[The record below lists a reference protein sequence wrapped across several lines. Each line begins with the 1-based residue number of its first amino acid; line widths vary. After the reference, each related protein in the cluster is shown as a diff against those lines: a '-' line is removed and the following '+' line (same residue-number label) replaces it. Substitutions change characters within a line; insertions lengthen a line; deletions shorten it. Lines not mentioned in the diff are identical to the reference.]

1 MPLHQVSGRSQ
12 LGLGLSLVT
21 VLLWGFL
28 AIALQI
34 VLQELDPFTVTWFRF
49 TLSGILLAIYL
60 ASRRRLP
67 TWQKLRKMPL
77 PIFLVAVLGLSTNYI
92 LFLTGLGKT
101 SASNAQIITQIA
113 PVIMG
118 IASLVIFKEKFSY
131 KQWLGMAILIA
142 GMLLFSHEQVRS
154 LVTTLDTYL
163 WGNCLLVLGAIAWA
177 FYGLAQKQ
185 LLLNLPSTSVMLCL
199 YIGATV
205 IFSPLAHP
213 DRILGLSG
221 LHLAALIFCAFN
233 TLIAYGAFAAALEHW
248 QASKVSMVITLSPL
262 VTIAASAALSSLAPQ
277 LFITKPLS
285 ALAYIGA
292 IAVIGGS
299 IMIILGSHKSNQAKD

>member
-12 LGLGLSLVT
+12 LGLVLSLIT

-34 VLQELDPFTVTWFRF
+34 VLQALDPFTVTWFRF
-49 TLSGILLAIYL
+49 ALSGILLAAYL
-60 ASRRRLP
+60 AWRQRLP
-67 TWQKLRKMPL
+67 TWQQLQKMPL
-77 PIFLVAVLGLSTNYI
+77 SIFLVAVIGLSANYI

-118 IASLVIFKEKFSY
+118 IASLIIFKEKYSRR
-131 KQWLGMAILIA
+131 QWLGMAILIV

-163 WGNCLLVLGAIAWA
+163 WGNFLLVLGAIVWA

-205 IFSPLAHP
+205 IFSPFAHP
-213 DRILGLSG
+213 DRLWGLSSI
-221 LHLAALIFCAFN
+221 HLAALIFCAFN

-262 VTIAASAALSSLAPQ
+262 VTLVASVVLSNIAPSI
-277 LFITKPLS
+277 FIAKPLS
-285 ALAYIGA
+285 AIAYVGA

-299 IMIILGSHKSNQAKD
+299 ITIALGASQKQKLES